1 MQPFEFDND
10 NHEHQQQ
17 HQFLN
22 KFEDFALPTPSLLQ
36 PVTSSSES
44 LSNGHHPSTEYKLS
58 HLSYSNDNDDDS
70 SSSTRTT
77 KNNQN
82 YVVGRPV
89 VVGHHVDDY
98 VENNMDESFPVDLSN
113 DIAINQMLLDQGAP
127 FNPDAEIFSIDE
139 LDQQQQL
146 EQRPLR
152 FTDIK

>member
-10 NHEHQQQ
+10 NHEHEQQQ
-17 HQFLN
+17 FPN
-22 KFEDFALPTPSLLQ
+22 KFEDFALSSSSLF
-36 PVTSSSES
+36 PPATSSSES
-44 LSNGHHPSTEYKLS
+44 LSNAHHPSTEYKLS
-58 HLSYSNDNDDDS
+58 HLSYNNDNDDDS
-70 SSSTRTT
+70 SSSTHTAD
-77 KNNQN
+77 NNQN

-89 VVGHHVDDY
+89 VVGHHVDDI
-98 VENNMDESFPVDLSN
+98 VDNNMDESFPVDLSN

-146 EQRPLR
+146 EQRPMR